1 MLSSLRA
8 VDDVNLSLRQQMRI
22 IMEGD
27 PRNRNTEGSDQDDD
41 SDKDREESDKEVSE
55 LMEKLARAVSVARQ
69 DKFPYLQHPGK
80 IIFLKKRR
88 QEADGSGDVGDSLV
102 ALAQDSLRVP
112 HQLLLLGH
120 MVSDHRR
127 PGYTQALLSL
137 QGAS

>member
-27 PRNRNTEGSDQDDD
+27 PRNRNTEGSDQDND

-80 IIFLKKRR
+80 IIYLKKRR
-88 QEADGSGDVGDSLV
+88 QEAGGSGDVDDSHV
-102 ALAQDSLRVP
+102 ALTQDSLRVP

-120 MVSDHRR
+120 MVTDHRR
-127 PGYTQALLSL
+127 PGYRQALLSL

>member
-1 MLSSLRA
+1 
-8 VDDVNLSLRQQMRI
+8 MRV

-27 PRNRNTEGSDQDDD
+27 TRNRNTEGSDQDDAN
-41 SDKDREESDKEVSE
+41 DKDREESDKEVSE

-80 IIFLKKRR
+80 IIYLKKKREDT
-88 QEADGSGDVGDSLV
+88 QKADGSGDVDDRHV

-120 MVSDHRR
+120 MVTDHRR
-127 PGYTQALLSL
+127 PGYRQALLSL

>member
-1 MLSSLRA
+1 M
-8 VDDVNLSLRQQMRI
+8 DGN
-22 IMEGD
+22 
-27 PRNRNTEGSDQDDD
+27 PRNRNTEASDQDDD
-41 SDKDREESDKEVSE
+41 NDNDQVEGDKGVSE
-55 LMEKLARAVSVARQ
+55 LIDKLARAVNVATQ

-80 IIFLKKRR
+80 IIYLKKKREDT
-88 QEADGSGDVGDSLV
+88 QKADGSGDVDDRHV

-127 PGYTQALLSL
+127 PGYRQALLSL